1 MFDCFCCKSLPACS
15 ACDEVGAQQGPP
27 QAGGGP
33 HSQLLQEQQ
42 VVQDRVVRVP
52 LRLDIRPYRVYSLL
66 DFPSAEVMFQRGL

>member
-1 MFDCFCCKSLPACS
+1 MCCSHRSLQLFASCHSIWP
-15 ACDEVGAQQGPP
+15 QQSPQ

-33 HSQLLQEQQ
+33 LRVLLQEQQ